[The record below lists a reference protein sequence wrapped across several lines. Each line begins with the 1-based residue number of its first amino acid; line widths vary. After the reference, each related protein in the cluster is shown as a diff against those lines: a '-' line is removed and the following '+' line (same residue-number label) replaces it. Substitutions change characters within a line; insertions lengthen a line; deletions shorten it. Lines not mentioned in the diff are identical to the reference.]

1 MISISIWLIIG
12 IVTVV
17 LFKKYKFQKEKL
29 EEGKYDEYGLRL
41 LLLSAVV
48 IYITKQWLDDVLIAQ
63 LILIPIFIIVIP
75 IFTAYMIK
83 QMVYDYENGKYS
95 FYKKK

>member
-17 LFKKYKFQKEKL
+17 LFKKYKFQQEKL
-29 EEGKYDEYGLRL
+29 EKGKYDEYGLRL

-63 LILIPIFIIVIP
+63 LILIPIFVIVIP
-75 IFTAYMIK
+75 IFTVYMIK

>member
-1 MISISIWLIIG
+1 M
-12 IVTVV
+12 TVV
-17 LFKKYKFQKEKL
+17 LFKKLKFQQEKL
-29 EEGKYDEYGLRL
+29 EKGKYDEYGLRL

-48 IYITKQWLDDVLIAQ
+48 IYIIKQWLDDVLIVQ

-75 IFTAYMIK
+75 VCTAYIIK
-83 QMVYDYENGKYS
+83 QMVHDYENGKYS